1 MQSAQW
7 YQRTS
12 IHQTNLFCICP
23 SFIETNLNKAKKGI
37 YEKLSRVFTVAGSR
51 FEEKQSHQLQ
61 YFWPSIF
68 QLQWKTFYL
77 VIYSWQ
83 AL

>member
-1 MQSAQW
+1 MTAFVKLN
-7 YQRTS
+7 
-12 IHQTNLFCICP
+12 NLYSSNWLYICT
-23 SFIETNLNKAKKGI
+23 FETNLNKAKKGI